1 MFGTFDVESKYHIE
15 IHPKNDRTSGGIVTV
30 RVLEEWQE
38 ETSLPIMAWGKAFQA
53 LATRL
58 QVNEHQLDAL
68 SWRPEQGRTL
78 RLCVVCRRS
87 DLVATGFL
95 PS

>member
-15 IHPKNDRTSGGIVTV
+15 IRPKNDPTSSGLVTIRV
-30 RVLEEWQE
+30 REERQE
-38 ETSLPIMAWGKAFQA
+38 ETSLPIMAWSKAYEA

-68 SWRPEQGRTL
+68 SWRPEHGRVLYL
-78 RLCVVCRRS
+78 RVVCRRS
-87 DLVATGFL
+87 DLVATGLL